1 MNERYNVAQTN
12 LTMKRSR
19 FIERVPVYQHAFHGD
34 LCIDLVLEMLPGDNI
49 KVKLHDYTRMSVPIA
64 PLMGNI
70 RKHFASFMVPKRI
83 LWNNTKLFYGEAETF
98 GIAETCREPIFS
110 VSKFYNYK
118 DAVDNNSSPYMFDY
132 DFTISAGDTLSYFE
146 LDTGINPLRTFSSFM
161 GLIAFN
167 GLGYDEYDIDGDKAT
182 PVNALP
188 LWAVLK
194 CYNEHFRDQNF
205 CEPYTWDM
213 GIEGLNDDDAL
224 AYLGEKAVSYRSPL
238 PKVRKDND
246 MFVSFLPWAQKG
258 DPVILPLG
266 ERAFVYSETNDPEN
280 EPFEKNKT
288 YSVSSLVGPANLSK
302 VYNYEFAESG
312 DPSLNSFTGHL
323 VADLTNATAATISQL
338 LYAFAYQDFL
348 QRLCKFGSRYGDYIK
363 AIFGVETDDATQ
375 DIPEFVGYRSM
386 LLNIDTVVQ
395 TTDHDASESTKL
407 GDLGGYSA
415 TRFDDS
421 GDSYYINYG
430 CKEPGYLCMF
440 SYYKHERVYASGID
454 DIYLKSELLDYY
466 QTPFANISDTPY
478 PKALIRFTGDNAEDT
493 KSFGF
498 NEPFLGYRNHRPVAK
513 GLMNPNIPG
522 SLDYWVLAD
531 KYEDTPVLGQSFVE
545 EDRNAIARAL
555 STGEAGPDYISNTDY
570 ELDWVRVMPLYSSG
584 RIGNF

>member
-1 MNERYNVAQTN
+1 MNERYNTAQTN

-70 RKHFASFMVPKRI
+70 RKHFASFMTPKRI

-98 GIAETCREPIFS
+98 GIAETCREPIFN
-110 VSKFYNYK
+110 VSKF
-118 DAVDNNSSPYMFDY
+118 FDY
-132 DFTISAGDTLSYFE
+132 TQNENLSLSCPYLIADEFAPEEGETTSYFE
-146 LDTGINPLRTFSSFM
+146 SNFGYSPLRSFATFM
-161 GLIAFN
+161 GLVCYQKD
-167 GLGYDEYDIDGDKAT
+167 YDYSDAPDNYWT

-213 GIEGLNDDDAL
+213 DIEGLNDDDCI
-224 AYLGEKAVSYRSPL
+224 AYLGDKAVSYRSPL

-266 ERAFVYSETNDPEN
+266 EKAIVYSQTLDPEN

-288 YSVSSLVGPANLSK
+288 YSISNLIGPANVSK
-302 VYNYEFAESG
+302 AYNFEFAEGG
-312 DPSLNSFTGHL
+312 DPSVNSFNGL
-323 VADLTNATAATISQL
+323 MYADLSNATAATISQL

-395 TTDHDASESTKL
+395 TTDHDASENTKL

-421 GDSYYINYG
+421 GDNYYINYG

-478 PKALIRFTGDNAEDT
+478 PKALIRFTGKDEEDK

-531 KYEDTPVLGQSFVE
+531 KYANTPVLGQSFVE
-545 EDRNAIARAL
+545 EDRDAIARAL
-555 STGEAGPDYISNTDY
+555 STGINGPDYISNTDY